1 MEDLS
6 GANLLTFRD
15 FERDLHDRSPR
26 TRQSYREAGCQLAA
40 FCDGADLLSLGKPD
54 VLAYLIH
61 VRKAHSPAT
70 EVVRFR
76 SLRRFYNWAVGEEL
90 IARSPLHGVPLPA
103 MESKEIPVPPTA
115 DLRAL
120 LKACDGKDH
129 DARRDTA
136 IIRLFCE
143 PGAPRLAEMAAIETT
158 QLDMVRDQVIV
169 LGKGARWR
177 TIPFGNVTGK
187 ALTRY
192 LRARAGH
199 PLASLPKLWLGARG
213 QALTGNGI
221 AQMIRRRCD
230 EAGLGR
236 IHPHQLRHYAA
247 DLWFSNDG
255 DIQDG
260 MRLFGWESLEMPLR
274 YARANSVKRAIAAH
288 HRKALGDLL

>member
-1 MEDLS
+1 MRELD
-6 GANLLTFRD
+6 GANQLTFRD

-26 TRQSYREAGCQLAA
+26 TRQSYREAACQLAA
-40 FCDGADLLSLGKPD
+40 FHDGADLLTLAKPG
-54 VLAYLIH
+54 VLAYLID
-61 VRKAHSPAT
+61 VRETRSPAT

-76 SLRRFYNWAVGEEL
+76 SLRRFYNWAVTEEL
-90 IARSPLHGVPLPA
+90 IDRSPMAGMPMPSA
-103 MESKEIPVPPTA
+103 PSKEIPIPELD

-143 PGAPRLAEMAAIETT
+143 PGAPRLAEMAAIRAD
-158 QLDMVRDQVIV
+158 QLDMVRDQVSI
-169 LGKGARWR
+169 LGKGSKWR
-177 TIPFGNVTGK
+177 TVPFGNVTGK

-199 PLASLPKLWLGARG
+199 PLARLPGLWLGARG

-221 AQMIRRRCD
+221 AQMIERRCA
-230 EAGLGR
+230 EAEIGK
-236 IHPHQLRHYAA
+236 IHPHQLRHFAA
-247 DLWFSNDG
+247 DLWFGNDG
-255 DIQDG
+255 DMQDG

-274 YARANSVKRAIAAH
+274 YAKANSVKRAIASH

>member
-1 MEDLS
+1 MRDLD
-6 GANLLTFRD
+6 GPNQVTFRD

-26 TRQSYREAGCQLAA
+26 TLQSYREAACQLAEHHG
-40 FCDGADLLSLGKPD
+40 GADLLTLGKD
-54 VLAYLIH
+54 QVLAYLIH
-61 VRKAHSPAT
+61 VREIHSPAT

-76 SLRRFYNWAVGEEL
+76 SLRRFYNWAVTEEL
-90 IARSPLHGVPLPA
+90 IDRSPLHGMPIPA
-103 MESKEIPVPPTA
+103 APSKEIPIPELD

-143 PGAPRLAEMAAIETT
+143 PGAPRLAEMAAIEVG
-158 QLDMVRDQVIV
+158 QLDMVRDQVAV
-169 LGKGARWR
+169 LGKGAKWR
-177 TIPFGNVTGK
+177 TVPFGNVTGK

-192 LRARAGH
+192 LRVRSAH
-199 PLASLPKLWLGARG
+199 PLARLPRLWLGARG

-221 AQMIRRRCD
+221 AQMLERRCQ
-230 EAGLGR
+230 EAGIAK
-236 IHPHQLRHYAA
+236 IHPHQLRHFAA
-247 DLWFSNDG
+247 DLWFANDG
-255 DIQDG
+255 DMQDG

-274 YARANSVKRAIAAH
+274 YARANSVKRAISAH

>member
-1 MEDLS
+1 VRDLD
-6 GANLLTFRD
+6 GANQLTFRD

-26 TRQSYREAGCQLAA
+26 TRQSYREAACQLAE
-40 FCDGADLLSLGKPD
+40 FRPGADLLVLEKRD

-61 VRKAHSPAT
+61 VRETRSPAT

-76 SLRRFYNWAVGEEL
+76 SLRRFYNWAVKEEL
-90 IARSPLHGVPLPA
+90 IERSPLHGVPIPSA
-103 MESKEIPVPPTA
+103 PSKEIPIPEA
-115 DLRAL
+115 DNLRLL

-143 PGAPRLAEMAAIETT
+143 PGAPRLSEMAAIRAD
-158 QLDMVRDQVIV
+158 QLDMVRDQVAI
-169 LGKGARWR
+169 LGKGSKWR
-177 TIPFGNVTGK
+177 TVPFGNVTGK

-199 PLASLPKLWLGARG
+199 PLSRLPGLWLGARG

-221 AQMIRRRCD
+221 AQMIERRCE
-230 EAGLGR
+230 EAGIGK
-236 IHPHQLRHYAA
+236 IHPHQLRHFAA
-247 DLWFSNDG
+247 DLWFGNDG
-255 DIQDG
+255 DMQDG

-274 YARANSVKRAIAAH
+274 YARANSVKRAIASH